1 MIILYLQKK
10 MIKVEYKETEKV
22 NTKGVELILSLIEL
36 EGMRLKKCS

>member
-1 MIILYLQKK
+1 